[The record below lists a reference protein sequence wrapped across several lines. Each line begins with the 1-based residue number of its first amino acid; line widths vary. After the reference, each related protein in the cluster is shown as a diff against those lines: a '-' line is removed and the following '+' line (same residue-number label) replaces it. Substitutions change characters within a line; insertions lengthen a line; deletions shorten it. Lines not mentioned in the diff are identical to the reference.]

1 MIGKVAW
8 HTRVKRN
15 EDGWYLLI
23 DVYSTES
30 TSKEFLKA
38 YPAGFHGVTFSSPGG
53 GRQQAREELDMMD
66 KILGLKKGCGVTSD
80 DKFLKSN
87 LFHRDWTNEL
97 RNVNGLLVIDEGDY
111 MVPASDSSRPDSLN
125 KHKRNLF

>member
-1 MIGKVAW
+1 
-8 HTRVKRN
+8 
-15 EDGWYLLI
+15 
-23 DVYSTES
+23 
-30 TSKEFLKA
+30 
-38 YPAGFHGVTFSSPGG
+38 
-53 GRQQAREELDMMD
+53 MMD
-66 KILGLKKGCGVTSD
+66 KILGLKEGCGVTPD

-111 MVPASDSSRPDSLN
+111 MVPASDSTRPDSLN